1 MIKSMT
7 GYGKAETALESGR
20 LCVEIR
26 SLNGKTADVSIKSQ
40 LLPKDREMEVRRL
53 IASELQRG
61 NIDLFLTYEPSE
73 G

>member
-26 SLNGKTADVSIKSQ
+26 SLNGKTADIGIKTQ
-40 LLPKDREMEVRRL
+40 LLPKNREMEVRKL
-53 IASELQRG
+53 IA
-61 NIDLFLTYEPSE
+61 TEP
-73 G
+73 